1 MFRQSKLNFPVSG
14 TPDQIHD
21 LKSRE
26 IMASTLYFTQNET
39 MGRGERSR
47 LPPAAPSSALS
58 NTRTPT
64 ATNWSANKSGKKSL
78 ADFSNERNV
87 VTKSDIYF
95 KTEKS
100 DPSSKFRIVR
110 KLTNTRSAVKLR
122 PINSEKEITD
132 SSLESSSR
140 NIKSSAN
147 IQLKTPSVMETKALT
162 KIKPNE
168 ISFVDKNGTPGK
180 ARIKK
185 KKNKQ
190 QILGVYLISG

>member
-1 MFRQSKLNFPVSG
+1 MVTVCPN
-14 TPDQIHD
+14 
-21 LKSRE
+21 LK
-26 IMASTLYFTQNET
+26 
-39 MGRGERSR
+39 
-47 LPPAAPSSALS
+47 APSSALS
-58 NTRTPT
+58 NARTPT

-110 KLTNTRSAVKLR
+110 KLTNTRSAVILR

-140 NIKSSAN
+140 NIKSSTN

-185 KKNKQ
+185 KKNNQ